1 MTLTDSPGA
10 IRVPQPS
17 GRTRRGP
24 TSAAS
29 HAARD
34 AHTSFAGGTEF
45 PDAIACPSP
54 NPAPHRGP
62 KTAVSRDRG
71 DAQML
76 PAGGADIPD
85 AVGHPQSM
93 ARSRPGADTAAPA
106 TKQSAAAEPLS
117 GPSPVL
123 LDDPFLYLAAAVLD
137 DAEKVRTANA
147 NRLRILTTPADQE
160 DEDGV
165 PRGWGLTLDHP
176 DVARVAA
183 LVSALEKVEHDATL
197 NLQRLM
203 RKHPLGPWV
212 KAQVGVGEKQAA
224 RLLACIGDPYWNTL
238 HDRPRTVSQL
248 WAYSGL
254 HVLPA
259 SQAALAAQSAPA
271 GGGQTGSDPDHRSCE
286 AHPPTVLVAAKR
298 RKGIRANWSTDAKMR
313 AYLIATSCIKQ
324 ARSPYRAVYDG
335 RRARTAETH
344 PEWTPG
350 HSHNDALRIV
360 SKAILKDL
368 WLAARDLHQAAGTE
382 VAA

>member
-93 ARSRPGADTAAPA
+93 ARSRPGVDTAAPA
-106 TKQSAAAEPLS
+106 TKASPI
-117 GPSPVL
+117 PSPPSPPVL

-147 NRLRILTTPADQE
+147 NRLSRPRVLPLAGVRPAATRTIAHAKPTPR
-160 DEDGV
+160 
-165 PRGWGLTLDHP
+165 PSWSLP
-176 DVARVAA
+176 
-183 LVSALEKVEHDATL
+183 
-197 NLQRLM
+197 N
-203 RKHPLGPWV
+203 
-212 KAQVGVGEKQAA
+212 AA
-224 RLLACIGDPYWNTL
+224 RE
-238 HDRPRTVSQL
+238 
-248 WAYSGL
+248 SGPTG
-254 HVLPA
+254 LPTRRC
-259 SQAALAAQSAPA
+259 
-271 GGGQTGSDPDHRSCE
+271 G
-286 AHPPTVLVAAKR
+286 PT
-298 RKGIRANWSTDAKMR
+298 
-313 AYLIATSCIKQ
+313 
-324 ARSPYRAVYDG
+324 
-335 RRARTAETH
+335 
-344 PEWTPG
+344 
-350 HSHNDALRIV
+350 
-360 SKAILKDL
+360 
-368 WLAARDLHQAAGTE
+368 
-382 VAA
+382 